1 MTDARRFTPA
11 RLRAVVLGVIC
22 VVAVGVRAYHLDV
35 PPAEKAGAGYV
46 FDERFYVPAALS
58 IAGKRTVVG
67 DAFQAGAPLGADP
80 NGQHPQLGKL
90 IIAGG
95 IVALGDNAVGWRI
108 TALLFGTLS
117 LFLLYWLVRC
127 VGGGAWLAIGTVALA
142 SVESL
147 WLVSSRIAML
157 DILVLPFLLAG
168 VACYLRRQPIVAG
181 LLLGIGCTIKG
192 FAVFGLLI
200 VLFYELARPD
210 NGRLRRLRGTAVTI
224 LVTAATALTLLTV
237 LDRLVPPYSG
247 GDRVD
252 RHQSSA
258 CDYLLLWKPACNHLV
273 FMNDFAADVREA
285 DPRPAAAASP
295 LEFWLG
301 RQPITYY
308 RRTQVVVS
316 GEVPQSRTVISIR
329 GEINRVL
336 LFTSWAAIGL
346 AFLLAIRRRDQISI
360 LVLAWLAGTWLPLE
374 LANAIDSRRT
384 FLYYMV
390 VVMPALYLAT
400 ARLLSSRVP
409 RPVVVAW
416 AALFLVAAVNLYP
429 VTG

>member
-1 MTDARRFTPA
+1 
-11 RLRAVVLGVIC
+11 
-22 VVAVGVRAYHLDV
+22 
-35 PPAEKAGAGYV
+35 
-46 FDERFYVPAALS
+46 
-58 IAGKRTVVG
+58 
-67 DAFQAGAPLGADP
+67 
-80 NGQHPQLGKL
+80 
-90 IIAGG
+90 
-95 IVALGDNAVGWRI
+95 
-108 TALLFGTLS
+108 
-117 LFLLYWLVRC
+117 
-127 VGGGAWLAIGTVALA
+127 
-142 SVESL
+142 
-147 WLVSSRIAML
+147 
-157 DILVLPFLLAG
+157 
-168 VACYLRRQPIVAG
+168 
-181 LLLGIGCTIKG
+181 
-192 FAVFGLLI
+192 
-200 VLFYELARPD
+200 
-210 NGRLRRLRGTAVTI
+210 
-224 LVTAATALTLLTV
+224 
-237 LDRLVPPYSG
+237 
-247 GDRVD
+247 
-252 RHQSSA
+252 
-258 CDYLLLWKPACNHLV
+258 
-273 FMNDFAADVREA
+273 MNDFAADVREA